1 MSATDAVKMQNTT
14 HFLLLLLRLLRVTS
28 ACVAAKPVRCFRR
41 LSSKAKCRS
50 SFRRKASPSASASF
64 LDVISVKN
72 LNILKGLET
81 NDLLLKDFNL
91 ASVRFNPMQCT

>member
-28 ACVAAKPVRCFRR
+28 ACVAAKPVGCFRR

-50 SFRRKASPSASASF
+50 SFRRKASPSF